1 MSLTRS
7 LVTRKKIPYIR
18 KYVPEIETSDN
29 PKFDPINNLPV
40 SSNPNEDS
48 SAEKQMISQGYEVDG
63 FGLDL
68 NKAMVNFRDQE
79 NEKLREIQLEGNEFL
94 QSLEQDQKNEIAQG
108 LRNEDENIWRNLVYD
123 TSVNIGLSPNAAR
136 NIAFTSE
143 FIPGP
148 GDASIFIDGINDFKN
163 GKIGSGAFN
172 TALGV
177 VGLIPAAEIFTKAL
191 RKTKINKTELDSV
204 STKKMIIGT
213 NTEDLGAIR
222 DLTNN
227 AFKSMPYVP
236 GATRTGWTN
245 LNGRAVYEISDS
257 AAGMNTSLLKTD
269 VGKTID
275 FKDYDTYHAIFENG
289 DVPKSLI
296 ETYSIKT
303 IKLRELLKH
312 DELFKAYPELKNVTV
327 RLNVDEGRG
336 IMGSAGFN
344 LMETTGDSF
353 TLGSTI
359 NIAPVWKY
367 IDPKTLK
374 LNEKL
379 YQKTLLHE
387 IQHIIQRMESLP
399 RGSSTEIS
407 GLKLMDWFDALPPGK
422 TKDIISKDLAKNF
435 EGFGNFDPKVY
446 PKIGSN
452 NLPESVRMYIYRMAG
467 GEITS
472 RVTEE
477 SMDLTVKELIET
489 PLLNRIQ
496 AAKQKAL
503 NDPRILES
511 DKSGPIQTKEF
522 DKIVGEKGLED
533 ITDPKEIVFDNFNFP
548 SSSMED
554 IKKFIKTKF
563 KKIPELKFISKLKK
577 GTPITFGGK
586 KYIFKEFKMGTW
598 NPSEQYNFN
607 PEFIVNPGIR
617 HADRSLIDE
626 NFTGPMV
633 IMRNENGELSN
644 IPVLSLANDLSKES
658 ALKLRV
664 ELNKFYKPGLMS
676 KIYTKLGGP
685 N

>member
-1 MSLTRS
+1 MSLTKS
-7 LVTRKKIPYIR
+7 LVTRKIPYIR
-18 KYVPEIETSDN
+18 KYVSEIETSDN

-48 SAEKQMISQGYEVDG
+48 SAEKQMISQGYKVNPTKNQ
-63 FGLDL
+63 FALDL
-68 NKAMVNFRDQE
+68 NKAMVNFKDQE
-79 NEKLREIQLEGNEFL
+79 NEKLRKIQLEGNEFL

-108 LRNEDENIWRNLVYD
+108 IRNEDENIWRNLVYD

-177 VGLIPAAEIFTKAL
+177 VGLIPFAEVFTKAL
-191 RKTKINKTELDSV
+191 RKTKINKTALDSV
-204 STKKMIIGT
+204 ATDTMIIGT

-222 DLTNN
+222 DLTKNK
-227 AFKSMPYVP
+227 FRSMPYVP

-257 AAGMNTSLLKTD
+257 AAGMDTSLLKTD
-269 VGKTID
+269 AGKTID
-275 FKDYDTYHAIFENG
+275 FKDYDTYHAIFEG
-289 DVPKSLI
+289 GEVPKSLI
-296 ETYSIKT
+296 ETYPIKT
-303 IKLRELLKH
+303 IKLENLLKH
-312 DELFKAYPELKNVTV
+312 DELYKAYPQLKNVTV
-327 RLNVDEGRG
+327 RLNVDEGIG
-336 IMGSAGFN
+336 IMGSAEFN
-344 LMETTGDSF
+344 LMETIGDSF
-353 TLGSTI
+353 TVGSTI

-367 IDPKTLK
+367 MDPKTLK
-374 LNEKL
+374 LDEKL
-379 YQKTLLHE
+379 YKKTLLHE
-387 IQHIIQRMESLP
+387 IQHVIQRMESLP
-399 RGSSTEIS
+399 RGSSTEVS
-407 GLKLMDWFDALPPGK
+407 GLKLMDWFDALPPGQ
-422 TKDIISKDLAKNF
+422 TKNRISKDLANNF
-435 EGFGNFDPKVY
+435 SVSGS
-446 PKIGSN
+446 IGSN
-452 NLPESVRMYIYRMAG
+452 NLPESVKMYIYRMAG

-477 SMDLTVKELIET
+477 SMDLTVKELIKK
-489 PLLNRIQ
+489 PLLERIQ
-496 AAKQKAL
+496 TTKEKAL

-511 DKSGPIQTKEF
+511 DKSGPTQTKEF
-522 DKIVGEKGLED
+522 NKIVGEELEA
-533 ITDPKEIVFDNFNFP
+533 ITDPQEILFDNFNFP

-577 GTPITFGGK
+577 GTPITIGNK

-598 NPSEQYNFN
+598 NPSEKFN
-607 PEFIVNPGIR
+607 LGPEFIVNPGIR

-633 IMRNENGELSN
+633 IMRNENGELVN
-644 IPVLSLANDLSKES
+644 TPVLNLATNLSKES